1 MVKVPIRLVS
11 WDEISEWARIL
22 SMKIKDSGWLP
33 DIVVAVAR
41 GGYAPARLI
50 CDYLG
55 ITDLISVQVVHWP
68 STAQVAE
75 RAYIKYPLSVELSG
89 KKVLVVDD
97 IVDTG
102 DSIQLAKEH
111 IERNNKNV
119 EVRTAALQWISTVAK
134 FKPDYW
140 AIEVKDWTWFVYPWN
155 ITEDMTNFIRRV
167 LNEESKGGKREWTLN
182 EIINKM
188 VEWYG
193 DEVLKV
199 KVTYIDLALRNLEK
213 QNVIIRAYKDGVE
226 HILLKTN

>member
-1 MVKVPIRLVS
+1 MVRVPIRLVS
-11 WDEISEWARIL
+11 WDEIAEWTRIL

-33 DIVVAVAR
+33 DIVVAIAR

-68 STAQVAE
+68 STAQAAE
-75 RAYIKYPLSVELSG
+75 KAYIKYPLSVDLSG
-89 KKVLVVDD
+89 RKVLVIDD

-111 IERNNKNV
+111 IERNSRNV

-140 AIEVKDWTWFVYPWN
+140 AIEVKDWVWFVYPWN
-155 ITEDMTNFIRRV
+155 ITEDITNFIKRV
-167 LNEESKGGKREWTLN
+167 LIEESKNGRKEWTLN
-182 EIINKM
+182 EIINRM
-188 VEWYG
+188 IDWYG
-193 DEVLKV
+193 DEILKV
-199 KVTYIDLALRNLEK
+199 KITYIDLALRGLEK
-213 QNVIIRAYKDGVE
+213 QNVITRTYKDGIE
-226 HILLKTN
+226 HILLKA

>member
-1 MVKVPIRLVS
+1 VVKVPIRLVS
-11 WDEISEWARIL
+11 WDEIAEWARVL
-22 SMKIKDSGWLP
+22 SMKIRDSGWLP
-33 DIVVAVAR
+33 DVVVAIAR
-41 GGYAPARLI
+41 GGYAPARLV

-55 ITDLISVQVVHWP
+55 VTDLLSVQVVHWP

-75 RAYIKYPLSVELSG
+75 KAYIKYPLSVDLND
-89 KKVLVVDD
+89 KRVLVIDD

-155 ITEDMTNFIRRV
+155 ITEDMTNFIRRI
-167 LNEESKGGKREWTLN
+167 LNEESKSGKVEWTLN
-182 EIINKM
+182 EIIGKM

-193 DEVLKV
+193 DEALKV

-213 QNVIIRAYKDGVE
+213 QGMIMRVQRDGIERIIIKG
-226 HILLKTN
+226 

>member
-11 WDEISEWARIL
+11 WDEIAEWARIL

-33 DIVVAVAR
+33 DIVVAIAR
-41 GGYAPARLI
+41 GGYAPARLV

-55 ITDLISVQVVHWP
+55 ITDLISLQVVHWP

-75 RAYIKYPLSVELSG
+75 KAFIKYPLTVDLSG
-89 KKVLVVDD
+89 RRVLVIDD

-140 AIEVKDWTWFVYPWN
+140 AIEVRDWTWFVYPWN
-155 ITEDMTNFIRRV
+155 ITEDTTNFIRRV
-167 LNEESKGGKREWTLN
+167 LTEESKGGKREWTLN

-188 VEWYG
+188 VDWYG
-193 DEVLKV
+193 DEILKV

-213 QNVIIRAYKDGVE
+213 QGVITRTYKDGVE
-226 HILLKTN
+226 HIVLRA

>member
-1 MVKVPIRLVS
+1 MVKVPIRLVG
-11 WDEISEWARIL
+11 WDEIAEWARIL

-33 DIVVAVAR
+33 DIVVAIAR
-41 GGYAPARLI
+41 GGYAPARLV

-55 ITDLISVQVVHWP
+55 ITDLISLQVVHWP
-68 STAQVAE
+68 STAQAAE
-75 RAYIKYPLSVELSG
+75 KAYIKYPLTVDLSG
-89 KKVLVVDD
+89 RRVLVIDD

-140 AIEVKDWTWFVYPWN
+140 AIEVKDWVWFVYPWN
-155 ITEDMTNFIRRV
+155 ITEDITNFIRRV
-167 LNEESKGGKREWTLN
+167 LIEESKGGKREWTLN

-188 VEWYG
+188 VDWYG
-193 DEVLKV
+193 DEILKV
-199 KVTYIDLALRNLEK
+199 KVTYIDLALRNLER
-213 QNVIIRAYKDGVE
+213 QGVVIRTYKDGVE
-226 HILLKTN
+226 HIVLRS

>member
-11 WDEISEWARIL
+11 WDEIAEWARVL

-33 DIVVAVAR
+33 DIVVAIAR
-41 GGYAPARLI
+41 GGYAPARLV

-55 ITDLISVQVVHWP
+55 ITDLISLQVVHWP

-75 RAYIKYPLSVELSG
+75 KAYIKYPLSVDLSG
-89 KKVLVVDD
+89 KKVLVIDD

-140 AIEVKDWTWFVYPWN
+140 AIEVRDWTWFVYPWN
-155 ITEDMTNFIRRV
+155 ITEDTTNFIRRV
-167 LNEESKGGKREWTLN
+167 LTEESKGGKREWTLN
-182 EIINKM
+182 EIINKL
-188 VEWYG
+188 VDWYG
-193 DEVLKV
+193 DEILKV

-213 QNVIIRAYKDGVE
+213 QGIITRTYKDSVE
-226 HILLKTN
+226 HIVLKA

>member
-55 ITDLISVQVVHWP
+55 IADLISVQVVHWP

-182 EIINKM
+182 EIISRM

>member
-11 WDEISEWARIL
+11 WDEIAEWARIL

-33 DIVVAVAR
+33 DIVVAIAR
-41 GGYAPARLI
+41 GGYAPARLV

-55 ITDLISVQVVHWP
+55 ITDLISLQVVHWP

-75 RAYIKYPLSVELSG
+75 KAFIKYPLTVDLSG
-89 KKVLVVDD
+89 RRVLVIDD

-140 AIEVKDWTWFVYPWN
+140 AIEVRDWTWFVYPWN
-155 ITEDMTNFIRRV
+155 ITEDTTNFIRRV
-167 LNEESKGGKREWTLN
+167 LTEESKGGKREWTLN

-188 VEWYG
+188 VDWYG
-193 DEVLKV
+193 DEILKV
-199 KVTYIDLALRNLEK
+199 KVTYIDLALRNLER
-213 QNVIIRAYKDGVE
+213 QGVITRTYKDGVE
-226 HILLKTN
+226 HIVLRA

>member
-11 WDEISEWARIL
+11 WDEIAEWARIL

-33 DIVVAVAR
+33 DIVVAIAR
-41 GGYAPARLI
+41 GGYAPARLV

-55 ITDLISVQVVHWP
+55 ITDLISLQVVHWP

-75 RAYIKYPLSVELSG
+75 KAFIKYPLTVDLSG
-89 KKVLVVDD
+89 RRVLVIDD

-140 AIEVKDWTWFVYPWN
+140 AIEVRDWTWFVYPWN
-155 ITEDMTNFIRRV
+155 ITEDTTNFIRRV
-167 LNEESKGGKREWTLN
+167 LTEESKGGKREWTLN

-188 VEWYG
+188 VDWYG
-193 DEVLKV
+193 DEILKV
-199 KVTYIDLALRNLEK
+199 KVTYIDLALRNLER
-213 QNVIIRAYKDGVE
+213 QGMITRTYKDGVE
-226 HILLKTN
+226 HIVLRA